1 MQSWKKEADSA
12 GQPKHVVKV
21 YAIGCTLSRMQRAMH
36 VVLKASVTTFQM
48 LTLATGDVRCLVYDN
63 WYTYTQQAMLLGFIF
78 TDCALYPFLQ
88 ATSKQIDPLQQDCR
102 EAFLNEKLAFSWKA
116 GQAWAQLDLAG
127 IHFTQDTCSQHH
139 VSPDNVFCTNVETAL
154 DLPQSALTSCF

>member
-12 GQPKHVVKV
+12 GQPKHVDKV
-21 YAIGCTLSRMQRAMH
+21 YEIGCTLSRMPRAMH

-48 LTLATGDVRCLVYDN
+48 LTLATGDWYVTIAIHTPNKQRCC
-63 WYTYTQQAMLLGFIF
+63 ASF
-78 TDCALYPFLQ
+78 DCALYPFLQ
-88 ATSKQIDPLQQDCR
+88 ATSQQIDPLQQDCR

-139 VSPDNVFCTNVETAL
+139 VSPVNLFCTNVDTAL
-154 DLPQSALTSCF
+154 DLPQSS